1 MTAGVLKPSN
11 RIRVSTSRKVFLV
24 INTVLLLLLC
34 AAMLY
39 PVIFVTAASF
49 SEETAILKGEV
60 SIFPVRSHV
69 KA

>member
-49 SEETAILKGEV
+49 SEKNGH
-60 SIFPVRSHV
+60 S
-69 KA
+69 